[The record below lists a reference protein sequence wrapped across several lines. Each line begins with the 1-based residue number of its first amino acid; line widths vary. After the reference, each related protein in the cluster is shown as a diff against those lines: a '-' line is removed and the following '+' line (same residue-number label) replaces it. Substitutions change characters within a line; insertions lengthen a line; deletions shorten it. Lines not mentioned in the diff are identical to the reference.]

1 MEQPE
6 QKQKKPYQ
14 PPELKIYGAMAS
26 LTQGTNP
33 GPGTDMSGKFTFL
46 EWYQWS
52 QSKKK
57 MS

>member
-14 PPELKIYGAMAS
+14 APKLRIYGSMAS
-26 LTQGTNP
+26 LTQSINP

-52 QSKKK
+52 MK
-57 MS
+57 MKTS